1 MLLSNVICLF
11 KTPSWYFLFA
21 KDRTYY
27 YAIHPARYIYGLRR
41 KQCFGFLIGA
51 LLLSLYSP
59 RLANKLPIQRT
70 KYNNN
75 VPPQFQPSGRA
86 APPPLSICIDA
97 PSLPAPLR
105 KTSLS
110 RSVITA
116 TTEASIVQ
124 LRLVAKTF
132 TNGKMSWQ
140 QGWN

>member
-86 APPPLSICIDA
+86 APPPPSAFALMRHPFQHRCVRRPFPVVLLQPLQKRLLS
-97 PSLPAPLR
+97 SYVWLLKHLPMAR
-105 KTSLS
+105 
-110 RSVITA
+110 
-116 TTEASIVQ
+116 
-124 LRLVAKTF
+124 
-132 TNGKMSWQ
+132 
-140 QGWN
+140 